1 MRKTFMSDTL
11 QRFYDR
17 VPLLRDSFLNTAS
30 VMGSTVRDSPQMM
43 APLINQRYSA
53 ELEKAPSTEP
63 VDKEEFVRT
72 NNSVLGIKITKPVSR
87 HATTFSADRLSAQD
101 FVSGSSR

>member
-43 APLINQRYSA
+43 APLIN
-53 ELEKAPSTEP
+53 
-63 VDKEEFVRT
+63 
-72 NNSVLGIKITKPVSR
+72 
-87 HATTFSADRLSAQD
+87 
-101 FVSGSSR
+101 

>member
-1 MRKTFMSDTL
+1 MSDTL

-30 VMGSTVRDSPQMM
+30 VMGSTVRDTPQMI
-43 APLINQRYSA
+43 APLNNQRYSA
-53 ELEKAPSTEP
+53 ELEKPQSTEP

-72 NNSVLGIKITKPVSR
+72 NNSVLGTKIAKPISR
-87 HATTFSADRLSAQD
+87 HTTNFSAERISSQD
-101 FVSGSSR
+101 FLSGSSR